1 MPMPGKVLN
10 RMIVTAVEELS
21 KSKRKVYIDGE
32 FAFVL
37 YKGELRLYHICIGK
51 EMENADYIEI
61 MEKVLT
67 KRARMRAMHLLTKKD
82 YTEKQLSD
90 KLKQGLYPQEVIQDA
105 LQYVAGFH
113 YTDDLRFAVGYITDH
128 VSSRSRLRIEQDLLQ
143 KGIKRDTL
151 EQAWLEWENR
161 GGEQDEA
168 SMIINL
174 IEKRGICWKQA
185 DQKERHRVYRYLL
198 GKGFS
203 GETIQKALRSED
215 L

>member
-1 MPMPGKVLN
+1 M
-10 RMIVTAVEELS
+10 
-21 KSKRKVYIDGE
+21 
-32 FAFVL
+32 
-37 YKGELRLYHICIGK
+37 
-51 EMENADYIEI
+51 
-61 MEKVLT
+61 
-67 KRARMRAMHLLTKKD
+67 
-82 YTEKQLSD
+82 
-90 KLKQGLYPQEVIQDA
+90 
-105 LQYVAGFH
+105 QYVAGFH

>member
-1 MPMPGKVLN
+1 
-10 RMIVTAVEELS
+10 MIVTQIVELS
-21 KSKRKVYIDGE
+21 KTRCKVYIDQE

-61 MEKVLT
+61 MEKVLP